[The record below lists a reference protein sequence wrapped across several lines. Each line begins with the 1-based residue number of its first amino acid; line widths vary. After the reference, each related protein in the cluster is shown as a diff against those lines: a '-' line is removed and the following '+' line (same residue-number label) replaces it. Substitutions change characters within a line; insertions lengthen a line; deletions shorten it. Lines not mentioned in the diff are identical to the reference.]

1 MYSRHLILLSIEK
14 FLLPILLYTLQYICF
29 AIGLFVWNSE
39 GIDESRLKLYT
50 RKPYKWHDFSN
61 FSEKG
66 GIHLRPVPGGVG
78 LSTPIW
84 GPKQFQE
91 QIHEELIT
99 VKIEVETFEVEGTG
113 EVTIQP
119 PDEGSPGV
127 SIH

>member
-1 MYSRHLILLSIEK
+1 MYI
-14 FLLPILLYTLQYICF
+14 LQYICF
-29 AIGLFVWNSE
+29 ALGLFVWNSE
-39 GIDESRLKLYT
+39 GIDESRFKLHT
-50 RKPYKWHDFSN
+50 QKHCKWLDFSN

-66 GIHLRPVPGGVG
+66 GIHLRPIPGGVG